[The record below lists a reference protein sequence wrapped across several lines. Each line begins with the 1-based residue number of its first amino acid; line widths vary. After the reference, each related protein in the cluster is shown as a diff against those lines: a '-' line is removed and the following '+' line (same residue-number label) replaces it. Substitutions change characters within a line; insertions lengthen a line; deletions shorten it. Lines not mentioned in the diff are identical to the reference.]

1 MARLDLIHH
10 AVKDALIKDGWTIT
24 ADPYIIQYGDVKLFA
39 DLAADK
45 IIAAER
51 AEQKIVVEVKS
62 FAQASQIHEL
72 QTALGQYEI
81 YRGFI
86 EVIEPERKIYLAIS
100 EDVFEQFFSRS
111 AIQFIVQRFQ
121 VSLIVVDVDKEE
133 VVKWKD

>member
-1 MARLDLIHH
+1 MARLELIHH
-10 AVKDALIKDGWTIT
+10 TVKDALIKDGWIIT
-24 ADPYIIQYGDVKLFA
+24 ADPYIIQYADVKLFA

-72 QTALGQYEI
+72 QAALGQYEI

-111 AIQFIVQRFQ
+111 AIQFIIKRFQ
-121 VSLIVVDVDKEE
+121 VSLLVVDLDKEE
-133 VVKWKD
+133 IVKWKD

>member
-1 MARLDLIHH
+1 MARLELIHH
-10 AVKDALIKDGWTIT
+10 TVKDALIKDGWIIT
-24 ADPYIIQYGDVKLFA
+24 ADPYIIQYVDVKLFA

-72 QTALGQYEI
+72 QAALGQYEI

-111 AIQFIVQRFQ
+111 AIQFIIKRFQ
-121 VSLIVVDVDKEE
+121 VSLLVVDLDKEE
-133 VVKWKD
+133 IVKWKD

>member
-10 AVKDALIKDGWTIT
+10 TVKDALIKDGWIIT
-24 ADPYIIQYGDVKLFA
+24 ADPYIIQYVDVKLFA

-72 QTALGQYEI
+72 QAALGQYEI

-111 AIQFIVQRFQ
+111 AIQFIIKRFQ
-121 VSLIVVDVDKEE
+121 VSLLVVDLDKEE
-133 VVKWKD
+133 IVKWKD

>member
-111 AIQFIVQRFQ
+111 AIQFIVKRFQ

>member
-111 AIQFIVQRFQ
+111 AIQFIVKRFQ
-121 VSLIVVDVDKEE
+121 VSLLVVDVDKEE
-133 VVKWKD
+133 VIKWKD